1 MSIPEDFKGN
11 GSAESAVGL
20 VKRQTRAVLSE
31 SGFPIAYWP
40 FAAAYATKQRERLAL
55 KESPL
60 MKFGGNVIIKK
71 RVSCNR
77 RVKGFETV
85 GQVGRFLGPMRNSHD
100 GHYVLLKEDQKVLKT
115 TRIVAY
121 DIQDQKEE
129 KELKELGW
137 TWQTD
142 PEGRTFYQNKATGEK
157 TWNTPIRLK
166 EAGEPEPQVE
176 VKEEG

>member
-1 MSIPEDFKGN
+1 
-11 GSAESAVGL
+11 
-20 VKRQTRAVLSE
+20 
-31 SGFPIAYWP
+31 
-40 FAAAYATKQRERLAL
+40 
-55 KESPL
+55 

-77 RVKGFETV
+77 RVKGIETV
-85 GQVGRFLGPMRNSHD
+85 GQVGRYLGPMRNSHD

-115 TRIVAY
+115 TRIVAF
-121 DIQDQKEE
+121 DIQDQQEEE

-142 PEGRTFYQNKATGEK
+142 PEGRTFYQNKETGEK

-166 EAGEPEPQVE
+166 EAGEPEPPVE
-176 VKEEG
+176 VKERRRLTGKQPRPSNMPPPTYLKEMKLKTL